1 MCQFK
6 AECWWNDVFKG
17 TQGFESLKPAESE
30 TYFSQDGKVGQKEAH
45 THKHSQKSTYL
56 SKVELIHT

>member
-45 THKHSQKSTYL
+45 TNIHKKAP
-56 SKVELIHT
+56 I